1 MSLASMKYKENN
13 STLIKES
20 TYDKNI
26 AYYKRK
32 PTHSLEKIN
41 RTQIGISA
49 SKQIENKKL
58 RAVSSSNYINTSYQ
72 SPTKTYQNYSM
83 INNNSTLN
91 QSALF
96 AKRHNISLIEKRNKN
111 SPSKIK
117 ERLLQNLKSNFSQE
131 KIRRKKLLNVNV
143 NVNYN
148 ENYSVVN
155 NNNTTQSFDSNGNGN
170 NGFKRNYYKKRDQP
184 FKLYTDANALNH
196 HSHFNIN
203 GTTSTN
209 NKSDSL
215 NESIKKFT
223 ISGGGSNGM
232 KKIANE
238 KFIDLEVQMQ
248 KMFKENKTN
257 SKSKKYNI
265 IKYIFEEG
273 IKVLNGYN
281 VLQNFFRKILICY
294 HEVFVSFSTENKTFK
309 EKMEVL
315 TNKNFQLDKNYID
328 ILKKMKEKENEI
340 EFLKSKVNSLISND
354 SNSNVPFEPIDV
366 TFNKIEKDSLQS
378 SPHTNKHQRFLSDVN
393 TKNVN
398 DLDSLYFNDKV
409 QMEDTSRSPKPYNI
423 PRLNLSIM
431 DMEPSQ
437 PQLKNNKSFV
447 IKKKKECL

>member
-1 MSLASMKYKENN
+1 
-13 STLIKES
+13 
-20 TYDKNI
+20 
-26 AYYKRK
+26 
-32 PTHSLEKIN
+32 
-41 RTQIGISA
+41 
-49 SKQIENKKL
+49 
-58 RAVSSSNYINTSYQ
+58 
-72 SPTKTYQNYSM
+72 M

-184 FKLYTDANALNH
+184 LKLYTDANALNH

-223 ISGGGSNGM
+223 ISGGGSNGL